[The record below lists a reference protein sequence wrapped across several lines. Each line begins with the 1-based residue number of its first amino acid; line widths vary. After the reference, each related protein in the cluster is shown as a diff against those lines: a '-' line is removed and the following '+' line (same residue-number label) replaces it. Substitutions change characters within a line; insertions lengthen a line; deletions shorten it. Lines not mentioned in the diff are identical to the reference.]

1 MAGVFAV
8 LICFVGYLVQRGY
21 RLGIVEAIATT
32 IFIGFACDYCVHI
45 AQVHSA
51 QRGGGGGGRGAERLT
66 RTLVHAGPSLYG
78 AALTTVGAAL
88 PLLFCFVVVFRQM
101 GEFISVCTCFSFAV
115 ALTLIAP
122 AVCVAADVAAAC
134 RRSPGPAGG
143 RGSAIIGPKPAVSAG
158 LVGTLAAWLRRRSP
172 RRKVNVANFAAGG
185 DGLLG
190 TRRTSGSSSW
200 SSSSNSVCP
209 PDVGTARLDEGG
221 TALSEQSGLA
231 NAAFANIWRA

>member
-1 MAGVFAV
+1 M
-8 LICFVGYLVQRGY
+8 
-21 RLGIVEAIATT
+21 EAR
-32 IFIGFACDYCVHI
+32 D
-45 AQVHSA
+45 
-51 QRGGGGGGRGAERLT
+51 GGGGGGGGGPRGAEHLT
-66 RTLVHAGPSLYG
+66 LTLVHAGPSLYG

-88 PLLFCFVVVFRQM
+88 PLLFCYVVVFRQM

-143 RGSAIIGPKPAVSAG
+143 RGSAITGPKPAVSAG

-172 RRKVNVANFAAGG
+172 RRKVDVANFAAGS
-185 DGLLG
+185 DGLPG
-190 TRRTSGSSSW
+190 SRRTSGSSSW
-200 SSSSNSVCP
+200 SSSSKSACP
-209 PDVGTARLDEGG
+209 PDVGSARLDDKGG